1 MILSVIL
8 PQGSSGAAAAAMV
21 SIVSVVHRGASYPS
35 YTPQARVIVAAALWT
50 MFFLTSHQWGCL
62 IHGSSFFSSFS
73 SVNLSWRPI
82 TRIISGLFSP
92 LVSQLSYHSWF
103 RVLALFL
110 LTFKF
115 WPRLKP
121 LSTLKLSFH
130 PRWERNS
137 CLGLHTFLHVFVR
150 SVNAATHQIIPS
162 SILCWATDLCSSG
175 LLESWFVLWAN

>member
-8 PQGSSGAAAAAMV
+8 PQGSSGAAAAVM
-21 SIVSVVHRGASYPS
+21 SIVSVVHRGAAYPS

-50 MFFLTSHQWGCL
+50 MFFLTSHQRGCL

-73 SVNLSWRPI
+73 TCSVNLSWRPI

-103 RVLALFL
+103 CVLALFL

-130 PRWERNS
+130 AQWERNS

-150 SVNAATHQIIPS
+150 NVNAATHQIILDFMLS
-162 SILCWATDLCSSG
+162 Y
-175 LLESWFVLWAN
+175 